1 MEEEFWWKSYVMHG
15 KQKAVAKVQE
25 VGVQEASRLLKISG
39 ENLQRWNKQKD
50 LLESAAITRGLN
62 IGSKRRLKWNNQK

>member
-1 MEEEFWWKSYVMHG
+1 MHG

-62 IGSKRRLKWNNQK
+62 IGSKRRLK